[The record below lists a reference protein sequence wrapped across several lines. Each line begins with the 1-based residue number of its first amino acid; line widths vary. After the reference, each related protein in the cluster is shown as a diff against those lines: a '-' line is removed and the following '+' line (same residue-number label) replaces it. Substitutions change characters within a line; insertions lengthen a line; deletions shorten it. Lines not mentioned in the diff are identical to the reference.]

1 MKKILSSFVLSTA
14 LLAVNMGSLSLATP
28 LYAEEEVTTVSHSF
42 MSDKTEIAVDLEVS
56 GAEAL
61 CQTDDGFV
69 WIGQYSGLTRY
80 DSDEYVTYKSFNEN
94 GTEYS
99 IINIRGLAA
108 DQNTLYVATHK
119 NIFVYKD
126 YQFSYV
132 DIDAGVIKGIVLD
145 EDNDF
150 LEIWEEFEKAE
161 TEEAKFIKNID
172 KLEFL
177 LQACAYGH
185 DVKYYER
192 SLNEITDKYCKEI
205 ALSAVEASKGNI
217 KPNVIG

>member
-1 MKKILSSFVLSTA
+1 MKKIVSSFVLSTA
-14 LLAVNMGSLSLATP
+14 LLAINMGSLSLATP

-145 EDNDF
+145 EDKDF
-150 LEIWEEFEKAE
+150 LYIFSA
-161 TEEAKFIKNID
+161 D
-172 KLEFL
+172 KGATL
-177 LQACAYGH
+177 Y
-185 DVKYYER
+185 DINNNKSSDY
-192 SLNEITDKYCKEI
+192 
-205 ALSAVEASKGNI
+205 
-217 KPNVIG
+217 KPNTPTINESS